1 MQNWLNKN
9 KRISTPPTQPKLN
22 EYPGA
27 SFGNRTR
34 RFNASHFIKFPW
46 LEYSIV
52 RDKCFCNTCRHL
64 GHENEQRISQI
75 FTNLEIGFGDWKN
88 MARSFEVH
96 ESSDYHQISS
106 KAKIIYLNANA
117 NKDNDVINQLI
128 KAKIKSIKENRYYLT
143 AIIQS
148 ILFCARQELGLRG
161 HDESKE
167 SENLGNFK
175 ELLHL
180 ISERDLEFKKI
191 KQSLPENS
199 KYTSPEIQNELIQIM
214 SDQVID
220 SIIKQVKKAKPF
232 LISIFD

>member
-1 MQNWLNKN
+1 MSSLMQNWLNKS
-9 KRISTPPTQPKLN
+9 KQISTPPILTEEVNRSIPIDVETSVSVNVPNSNSSITLNKEKSNDPACYDSQIDLSSNKNEPPTQPKLI

-27 SFGNRTR
+27 SFGNKTR
-34 RFNASHFIKFPW
+34 RFNANYFNKFPW

-117 NKDNDVINQLI
+117 NKDNDFINQLN
-128 KAKIKSIKENRYYLT
+128 KAKIKSIKDNRYYLT

-148 ILFCARQELGLRG
+148 ILF
-161 HDESKE
+161 
-167 SENLGNFK
+167 
-175 ELLHL
+175 
-180 ISERDLEFKKI
+180 
-191 KQSLPENS
+191 
-199 KYTSPEIQNELIQIM
+199 
-214 SDQVID
+214 
-220 SIIKQVKKAKPF
+220 
-232 LISIFD
+232 